1 MCMTGMDKQFMHART
16 LPSLWAERER
26 EGGRAG
32 ANTAQVVRH
41 AIIDTEGTNNA
52 QRTRKEVKR
61 RRRIFLSRR
70 KKWIKDVLNER
81 KSLYVVLRVLSGEEE
96 DSLFKEAA

>member
-1 MCMTGMDKQFMHART
+1 MGR
-16 LPSLWAERER
+16 ERER
-26 EGGRAG
+26 GGRAG
-32 ANTAQVVRH
+32 ANTAQLVRH

-81 KSLYVVLRVLSGEEE
+81 KSLYESVVLRVLSGEEE
-96 DSLFKEAA
+96 GSLFKETA